1 MKAYSQAIA
10 QSAET
15 NEPDE
20 PVDYSQNSAELE
32 TKQKRQDSDK
42 AEANAEEEMN
52 ALISKATKDT
62 AAVTNTNL
70 N

>member
-20 PVDYSQNSAELE
+20 PVDYSQNSADLE
-32 TKQKRQDSDK
+32 MK
-42 AEANAEEEMN
+42 
-52 ALISKATKDT
+52 
-62 AAVTNTNL
+62 
-70 N
+70 

>member
-20 PVDYSQNSAELE
+20 PVDYSQNSADVEL
-32 TKQKRQDSDK
+32 KLK
-42 AEANAEEEMN
+42 
-52 ALISKATKDT
+52 
-62 AAVTNTNL
+62 
-70 N
+70 